1 MNPSVV
7 ADCKEGDL
15 HLIGALQPLG
25 ALVAV
30 RIDTGRVDY
39 CSANIAEW
47 LGDTPDGVLGRW
59 ASDVFGNAWPE
70 LKRLAESAGSNRIGQ
85 IELAAPVT
93 AVAHRRGEHYVLE
106 FEPAAITDPE
116 WWDEAARIDFI
127 GRLSH
132 AYTPKGVAEVLTSA
146 IAAATGYDRVMVY
159 RFLEDWDGE
168 VIDQCCKPGVE
179 GFLGLRF
186 PAHDIPA
193 NARRLYTLNWQR
205 IIADTESANV
215 ELYAAADIHEPLDLT
230 FAMLRAVHPVHI
242 QYLRNMGIRGSF
254 SVSLLVEGRLWGLVT
269 CHDYSGKALNCVERL
284 AFEEMARLAC
294 LHLTNIC
301 RLETESLRSVLRER
315 LAVMSRALDPA
326 ADQPKQLLVGQLA
339 GLQNMLEADGVRLRW
354 GSEEHCQG
362 ELPDADGLVALDDWL
377 LQNKPGVSSHFD
389 ELPKPLRHHD
399 NLRFNAAGV
408 LNLHISP
415 KCELL
420 AVRKEQIQKVTW
432 AGKQASEDAEPAPS
446 LTPRSSFQAWAQ
458 NVRYRAKRWGEAT
471 LEIAEELRE
480 ALAEYRQAAR
490 HKELAYLDPLTGL
503 ANRYAFEQAMA
514 DRISHCRRSGE
525 RFALHMLDLDRFKP
539 INDTY
544 GHVAG
549 DELLKTIGQRM
560 KAIARREDIVA
571 RLGGDEFAI
580 IEWYVAE
587 DEDAAAQAV
596 RIVEAISEPVMFGE
610 HRLDISASI
619 GTAIF
624 PTHAQDAT
632 ALLEYAD
639 RALYLVKAGQRRRA

>member
-1 MNPSVV
+1 MNPAVV
-7 ADCKEGDL
+7 ADCKQGAL

-25 ALVAV
+25 ALVGV
-30 RIDTGRVDY
+30 CIDSGRVEY

-47 LGDTPDGVLGRW
+47 LGHTPDAVLGR
-59 ASDVFGNAWPE
+59 AAVDVFGHSWAALE
-70 LKRLAESAGSNRIGQ
+70 RLAQSSAGNRIGQ
-85 IELAAPVT
+85 VELAAPVT
-93 AVAHRRGEHYVLE
+93 AVAHQRGRHYVLE
-106 FEPAAITDPE
+106 FEPAACAAPT

-127 GRLSH
+127 AKLSRAH
-132 AYTPKGVAEVLTSA
+132 TPKDVAGVLTST
-146 IAAATGYDRVMVY
+146 IAECTGYDRVMVY

-168 VIDQCCKPGVE
+168 VIDQCCRPGIE

-186 PAHDIPA
+186 PAHDIPE

-205 IIADTESANV
+205 IIADTESENV
-215 ELYAAADIHEPLDLT
+215 ELYAAPDVHEPLDLT
-230 FAMLRAVHPVHI
+230 FSMLRAVHPVHI

-254 SVSLLVEGRLWGLVT
+254 SVSLLVDGALWGLVT
-269 CHDYSGKALNCVERL
+269 CHDYAGKALNSIERL

-301 RLETESLRSVLRER
+301 RLELESLRSVLRER

-326 ADQPKQLLVGQLA
+326 AEQPKQLLVGQLA
-339 GLQNMLEADGVRLRW
+339 ALQDILEADGIRLRW

-362 ELPDADGLVALDDWL
+362 DLPNPAGLAALDAWL
-377 LQNKPGVSSHFD
+377 IENDCPHFD
-389 ELPKPLRHHD
+389 VLPVELRQD
-399 NLRFNAAGV
+399 DSVCRYAAGV
-408 LNLHISP
+408 LNMYISP
-415 KCELL
+415 NCELL
-420 AVRKEQIQKVTW
+420 AVRKEEIQKITW
-432 AGKQASEDAEPAPS
+432 AGKQADPDAVPSPA
-446 LTPRSSFQAWAQ
+446 LTPRNSFVAWSQ
-458 NVRYRAKRWGEAT
+458 NVRHRAKRWADAT

-503 ANRYAFEQAMA
+503 ANRYAFEQGMA
-514 DRISHCRRSGE
+514 DRISHCQRTGE

-549 DELLKTIGQRM
+549 DELLKSIAERM
-560 KAIARREDIVA
+560 KSLARCEDLVA

-580 IEWYVAE
+580 IEWHVA
-587 DEDAAAQAV
+587 DDGDASAQAA
-596 RIVEAISEPVMFGE
+596 RMVEAIGEPVMFGE
-610 HRLDISASI
+610 HRLKVSASM

-624 PTHAQDAT
+624 PTDAQHAT
-632 ALLEYAD
+632 ALSEYAD
-639 RALYLVKAGQRRRA
+639 RALYLAKAGQRRRA